1 MIDEKL
7 AKITLLE
14 DKLDEEGK
22 FNDYLI
28 NQKRTVID
36 DLELKNK
43 DLEAEL
49 REKNQQIERNAKLT

>member
-1 MIDEKL
+1 MASLQREIKSERDFGDKMIDEKL

-28 NQKRTVID
+28 N
-36 DLELKNK
+36 
-43 DLEAEL
+43 
-49 REKNQQIERNAKLT
+49 